1 MNTSPNNL
9 PQRATTFIGRET
21 ELAEI
26 ATRLADPDHRLLTLI
41 GPGGVGKTRVALQ
54 AAVGQIRKSSNGVF
68 FVPLEA
74 LSAQEFIA
82 QAIADAL
89 DFSLQGEQEPQTQIL
104 NYLREKN
111 LLLVLDNFEH
121 LLDGAAIVSDILQA
135 CPDVKILATSREPLN
150 LAEEWVLPIPGLR
163 VPSDEPIHGIEQYSG
178 VQLFLARARRVK
190 PNFSL
195 TATDEPFVVRICQ
208 LLGGLP
214 LAMELAAAWVRTLP
228 CADIVREIERSLD
241 FLSTS
246 LRNVPERQRSMR
258 AVFEHSWN
266 LLTEP
271 ERQAFRQLAVFHG
284 GFRREAAA
292 QVVGT
297 TLEMLRA
304 LVDKSLLYVTETGR
318 YERHPLVWQYAGDK
332 LEEAAGE
339 KETVQDRHSAYY
351 AAFLQQRAADLK
363 GARQMEALKEI
374 DEEIE
379 NVRAAWRWMVTRS
392 KVAEIGQSLGCL
404 DLFYSMHYW
413 HQEGDQA
420 FAQAAAALRG
430 IAAEPDAETN
440 LVLGSVLARQGWFC
454 GFQRPSQGRDLLHQS
469 LALLRLTGASGEIA
483 FVLGL
488 LGDHAGW
495 SGDYAQARRYY
506 QESLAVARRSGER
519 WLIAYALR
527 DLGAL
532 AVMVGDYTEAE
543 QRLQEGLAI
552 HKEIGNRRGIAF
564 TLYRLGNA
572 ARLRGNLSE
581 AKLLLEE
588 CLAVSRDAGV
598 MTALAIGRLGE
609 VAFDLGE
616 YPEAQRYF
624 QESLVTARE
633 LGARDLMAYYQAH
646 LGDVACALGDYLAA
660 QQHFLEGLQIAM
672 EFPDVLAAL
681 YNLRGLANLSA
692 KRGDKERAIELLA
705 HPLRHPAASK
715 EVKDRAERLLAELAA
730 ELPAETVTTA
740 LERGRAKTL
749 VAVAEEILGIKLP
762 ESLEEVFRAPEL
774 RIEMDEA
781 NIARQV
787 AEITGG
793 EYFQS
798 LQEKADELRFDA
810 GGAVGSRSETKT
822 QQEASHVPELP
833 PRPSPTVDLTGRN
846 LGPYKISEPI
856 GIGGMATVYKT
867 FQSNMNR
874 AVAIKVLPAQLALN
888 PTFLARF
895 RREAQVIA
903 RLEHAHIL
911 PVYDYGE
918 SEGLV
923 YIVMR
928 YLDGGS
934 LQKRIDAGRLPLRD
948 VNKVISQIASA
959 LDYAHQQGVI
969 HRDIKP
975 SNVLFDRQG
984 DAFLADFGIAKLME
998 ATLDL
1003 TGAGLIG
1010 TPEYMSPEQG
1020 QGLKVDARSDVYS
1033 LGVVLYE
1040 MLTGRLPYEAD
1051 MLLGLIVQHAT
1062 APLPPARTFA
1072 PDLPE
1077 SIESVLDTALAKQP
1091 ADRFATAG
1099 ALAAALDRVIRTSL
1113 RPETQP
1119 LDISPAATQPSDSV
1133 RPTRRFAIRLPARFV
1148 KPSVRSRRRKAK

>member
-9 PQRATTFIGRET
+9 LRQATSFIGRET

-54 AAVGQIRKSSNGVF
+54 AAVEQVRKSSNGAF

-89 DFSLQGEQEPQTQIL
+89 NFSLQGEQAPKTQLL

-150 LAEEWVLPIPGLR
+150 LEEEWVLPIPGMR
-163 VPSDEPIHGIEQYSG
+163 VPGGEPVTGIEQYSG

-195 TATDEPFVVRICQ
+195 TAADKPFVVRICQ

-214 LAMELAAAWVRTLP
+214 LGIELAAAWVRTLP
-228 CADIVREIERSLD
+228 CADIAQEIERNLD

-258 AVFEHSWN
+258 AALEHSWN

-271 ERQAFRQLAVFHG
+271 ERQAFRQLAVFRG

-304 LVDKSLLYVTETGR
+304 LVDKSLLYVTEAGR
-318 YERHPLVWQYAGDK
+318 HERHPLVWQYASDK

-339 KETVQDRHSAYY
+339 KETYQDRHSAYY

-379 NVRAAWRWMVTRS
+379 NVRAAWRWMVTRG
-392 KVAEIGQSLGCL
+392 KVAEIGQSLDCL
-404 DLFYSMHYW
+404 DQFYTMQYW
-413 HQEGDQA
+413 IQEGEQA
-420 FAQAAAALRG
+420 FGQAAAALRG

-454 GFQRPSQGRDLLHQS
+454 AFQRPSQGRDLSHQS
-469 LALLRLTGASGEIA
+469 LALLRLTDAPGEIA

-488 LGDHAGW
+488 LGDDAVW

-506 QESLAVARRSGER
+506 QESLALARRSGDR

-527 DLGAL
+527 DLGVL
-532 AVMVGDYTEAE
+532 AVGVGDYTEAE
-543 QRLQEGLAI
+543 QRLQESLAI

-564 TLYRLGNA
+564 TLYQLGNA
-572 ARLRGNLSE
+572 ARVRGNLSE

-598 MTALAIGRLGE
+598 VTAIAMYGLGK

-616 YPEAQRYF
+616 YPEAQRCF
-624 QESLVTARE
+624 QESLATSRE
-633 LGARDLMAYYQAH
+633 LGLRDLKGPIHAH

-660 QQHFLEGLQIAM
+660 QQHFQEGLQIAM
-672 EFPDVLAAL
+672 EFQNVLAAL
-681 YNLRGLANLSA
+681 YNLIGLANLSA
-692 KRGDKERAIELLA
+692 KRGEREHAIELLA

-715 EVKDRAERLLAELAA
+715 EVKDRAERLLAQLAR

-740 LERGRAKTL
+740 LERGQAKTV

-762 ESLEEVFRAPEL
+762 ESLAQVFRVPEL
-774 RIEMDEA
+774 RIAMDEA

-787 AEITGG
+787 AEITEG
-793 EYFQS
+793 EYFQR
-798 LQEKADELRFDA
+798 LQEKADALRFDA
-810 GGAVGSRSETKT
+810 GRAGDSNLEIKAEPLPARLSE
-822 QQEASHVPELP
+822 PGL
-833 PRPSPTVDLTGRN
+833 RPSHLLELIGKQ
-846 LGPYKISEPI
+846 LGAYKIGEPV
-856 GIGGMATVYKT
+856 GIGGMATVYT
-867 FQSNMNR
+867 AFQPSMNR
-874 AVAIKVLPAQLALN
+874 VVAIKVLPAQLAMN

-895 RREAQVIA
+895 QQEAQVIA

-934 LQKRIDAGRLPLRD
+934 LQKRIDAGRIPLRD
-948 VNKVISQIASA
+948 VIKTVAQIASA

-975 SNVLFDRQG
+975 SNILFDRHG
-984 DAFLADFGIAKLME
+984 DCFLADFGIAKIME
-998 ATLDL
+998 GTLDL
-1003 TGAGLIG
+1003 TGTGVIG
-1010 TPEYMSPEQG
+1010 TAEYMSPEQG
-1020 QGLKVDARSDVYS
+1020 QGLTIDARSDVYS

-1051 MLLGLIVQHAT
+1051 TLLGMIVQHAT
-1062 APLPPARTFA
+1062 APLPPARVFA

-1099 ALAAALDRVIRTSL
+1099 ALAAALDQAIRIGLRV
-1113 RPETQP
+1113 ETKL
-1119 LDISPAATQPSDSV
+1119 LDISLAATQPSDSA
-1133 RPTRRFAIRLPARFV
+1133 RPSGRFALHPRA
-1148 KPSVRSRRRKAK
+1148 SRKRKGG